1 MNQVKL
7 KNDTILPVEVLTK
20 NDLSELKLLQSKV
33 YDSLSNQAFLQPLTE
48 EDFGAILEGNGIVV
62 GVRSA
67 GRLIAFRAM
76 MDPGDDPEHLAEDAG
91 IPKEEWSTVLY
102 SEITN
107 VDPEFQGNG
116 LQRQLGSIVFNE
128 VDTNKYHYICATV
141 APYNIASI
149 KDKLAL
155 GMHIAALTV
164 KYGTL
169 TRYIMLKN
177 LKNDAKQAANDTRI
191 VSMGAIEEQQQLLKE
206 GWIGTS
212 IQEDKEDWTVVY
224 EK

>member
-7 KNDTILPVEVLTK
+7 KDGTNLPVEVLTIE
-20 NDLSELKLLQSKV
+20 DLPEVKQLQAKV
-33 YDSLSNQAFLQPLTE
+33 FESLANRAFLQPLEE
-48 EDFGAILEGNGIVV
+48 EDFLNILGGNGVV
-62 GVRSA
+62 IGVRSG

-76 MDPGDDPEHLAEDAG
+76 LDPGEDPEHLAKDAR

-116 LQRQLGSIVFNE
+116 LQRQLGTIVFNE

-155 GMHIAALTV
+155 GMHIAALSI
-164 KYGTL
+164 KYETL

-177 LKNDAKQAANDTRI
+177 LKKDVEKAANDTRK
-191 VSMGAIEEQQQLLKE
+191 VSMGAIDEQQQLLKE

-212 IQEDKEDWTVVY
+212 IHEDQEGWTVVY
-224 EK
+224 QK